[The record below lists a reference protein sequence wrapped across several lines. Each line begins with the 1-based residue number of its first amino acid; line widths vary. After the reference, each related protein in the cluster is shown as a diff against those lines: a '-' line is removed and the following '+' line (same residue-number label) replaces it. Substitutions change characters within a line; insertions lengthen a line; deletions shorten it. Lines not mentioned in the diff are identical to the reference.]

1 MKSKEFR
8 GDLFAI
14 LIGAIAALQFGLI
27 AVAKQQ
33 CKASHAVLSV
43 AQVSPEVTK

>member
-1 MKSKEFR
+1 VKSKELR

-33 CKASHAVLSV
+33 CKADHAAISA
-43 AQVSPEVTK
+43 AQISPEVTK